1 MGNILEK
8 FVQISDIY
16 LPNNSKEDG
25 LYITKSPDAQS
36 HFESLTQDVMDLYE
50 KIEGKPISTD
60 VDMSELEDY

>member
-25 LYITKSPDAQS
+25 LYITKSPDA
-36 HFESLTQDVMDLYE
+36 
-50 KIEGKPISTD
+50 
-60 VDMSELEDY
+60 